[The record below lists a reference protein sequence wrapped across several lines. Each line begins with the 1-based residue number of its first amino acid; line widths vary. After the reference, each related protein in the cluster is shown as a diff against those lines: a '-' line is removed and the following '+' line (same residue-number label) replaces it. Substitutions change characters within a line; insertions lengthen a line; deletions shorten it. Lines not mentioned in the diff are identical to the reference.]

1 MVESLMRLLSQS
13 VWGPLQ
19 LFITAVHRA
28 DARKQQLTSNQTQQ
42 KRQQT
47 LRVTDHGVMTGV
59 HLQHL

>member
-1 MVESLMRLLSQS
+1 MVESLMRLPTQS
-13 VWGPLQ
+13 VWVPLR
-19 LFITAVHRA
+19 LSIEADHRA